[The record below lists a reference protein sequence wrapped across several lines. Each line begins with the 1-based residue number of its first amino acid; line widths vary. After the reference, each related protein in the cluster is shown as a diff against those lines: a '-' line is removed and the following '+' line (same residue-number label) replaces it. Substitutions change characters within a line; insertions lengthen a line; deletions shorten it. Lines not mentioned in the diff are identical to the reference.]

1 MSDAHVQIWELVIGP
16 TACLSWWA
24 GAPSRDEN
32 CCSNFFIYL
41 YIADRLKCSACIL
54 DFLPAA
60 TRLCPE
66 PSPSET
72 TALSMWLMG
81 FIYVYMIS
89 NESYV
94 SPRVTPLF
102 ILLCSCFVCRKVRV
116 WKATWESALGQTFVL
131 PKRSPTPTA
140 CHSMSSCS
148 VSHLAKALSQTWQNG
163 PVHHISRW
171 YLIQL
176 QNNTKICYMLI
187 YWFPQSLFRI
197 RSTCMR
203 ILTNTSKQ

>member
-1 MSDAHVQIWELVIGP
+1 MFCLHFGLLASCNLAVPSTKWNHRTEHI
-16 TACLSWWA
+16 ACDLW
-24 GAPSRDEN
+24 
-32 CCSNFFIYL
+32 IL
-41 YIADRLKCSACIL
+41 YI
-54 DFLPAA
+54 
-60 TRLCPE
+60 
-66 PSPSET
+66 
-72 TALSMWLMG
+72 
-81 FIYVYMIS
+81 YMIS

-148 VSHLAKALSQTWQNG
+148 VLHLAKALSQTWQNG

-176 QNNTKICYMLI
+176 HNNTKICWSI
-187 YWFPQSLFRI
+187 DFRN
-197 RSTCMR
+197 RSSAYAQHACASSQTR
-203 ILTNTSKQ
+203 ASNKQL